1 MRGLECVPPEV
12 VHFSVFSFSFFF
24 FLVVDEKIDR
34 GPGQKEIFQDIS
46 RGGYQAKFSK
56 GFRIEFKGK
65 IRFRISSSENDFLLF
80 PPPLLSPFF
89 SSPSLI
95 SLFKSVMQIGVKRSF
110 AYKVF
115 ASKRETFARSGKIVL
130 WFYRR
135 SNLEGLDIVTN
146 YDSKRRSSIREY
158 HFDDDTRIFFAFGQK
173 FFFLFLPLLRI
184 FQFFLL

>member
-12 VHFSVFSFSFFF
+12 VHFSVFSFSFF

-65 IRFRISSSENDFLLF
+65 IRFRVSSSENDFLLF
-80 PPPLLSPFF
+80 PPPLFSPFF

-135 SNLEGLDIVTN
+135 SNLEGPDIVTN

-158 HFDDDTRIFFAFGQK
+158 HFDDDTRIFFAFGKK